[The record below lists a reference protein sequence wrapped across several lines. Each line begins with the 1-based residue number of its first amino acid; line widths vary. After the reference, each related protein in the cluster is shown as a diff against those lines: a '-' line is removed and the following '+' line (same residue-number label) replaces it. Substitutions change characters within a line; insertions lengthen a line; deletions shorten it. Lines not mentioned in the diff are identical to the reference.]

1 MDYLPKILIV
11 DDEIK
16 ILRAIKRVLS
26 QYELEVNITTSP
38 DEALQILKTQE
49 IDLIISDQRMPTME
63 GIELLKMAKVI
74 TPSTI
79 RILMSGYADT
89 EVFIS
94 AINNG
99 SIFYYVSKPWDN
111 EKLIKIILDAIQTK
125 NEQKEQEVI
134 LNQLLKNKDNWSAVI
149 TNTKMVQRRELLN
162 KIINNH
168 LDITTQIIEEAK
180 TLDLNL
186 IDHLFIGLLSIDEK
200 DEEMIAK
207 TNELVLLLS
216 LVPNILAWSCNDGI
230 GFIYQDGIED
240 HEGTIPKTLSNIM
253 QVLNNQYPNLFYIM
267 GVSNYNSGRNA
278 FQKAYY
284 QAKCALTASKC
295 KKPLSSSIYYY
306 KDIGVLQL
314 LGRMTQQDE
323 SQEFIDQN
331 LGKIIAY
338 DNEKGGELI
347 RTLEELIKNDN
358 LKIAAANLF
367 IHPKTLAFRRNKI
380 EELLGISLEHYETKL
395 SLSIALKLYRI
406 K

>member
-26 QYELEVNITTSP
+26 QYELEVNITTFP
-38 DEALQILKTQE
+38 DEALEILKTQE

-63 GIELLKMAKVI
+63 GIELLKMAKEI
-74 TPSTI
+74 SPSTI
-79 RILMSGYADT
+79 RILMSGYTDT

-111 EKLIKIILDAIQTK
+111 EKLIKIILNAIQTK
-125 NEQKEQEVI
+125 NEQKEQEII

-149 TNTKMVQRRELLN
+149 TNNKMVQRRELLN

-180 TLDLNL
+180 ILDLNL
-186 IDHLFIGLLSIDEK
+186 IDPLFIGLLSK
-200 DEEMIAK
+200 NGNGEEITK

-216 LVPNILAWSCNDGI
+216 LVPNLLAWSCNEGI
-230 GFIYQDGIED
+230 GFIYQDGIDD
-240 HEGTIPKTLSNIM
+240 HEGTIPKTLSNIK
-253 QVLNNQYPNLFYIM
+253 QILNNQYPNLLYIM
-267 GVSNYNSGRNA
+267 GVSNYNSGKNA

-295 KKPLSSSIYYY
+295 NKALSSAIYYY

-314 LGRMTQQDE
+314 LGRITQQDE
-323 SQEFIDQN
+323 SQEFIDHN
-331 LGKIIAY
+331 LGILIAY

-367 IHPKTLAFRRNKI
+367 IHPKTLVFRRNKI

-395 SLSIALKLYRI
+395 SLSIALKLYQI